1 MSWLHNTKQK
11 AKNMN
16 LNFLNFFTKKNY
28 FGAIQ
33 NSYVLE

>member
-16 LNFLNFFTKKNY
+16 LNFLQKR
-28 FGAIQ
+28 II
-33 NSYVLE
+33 LEQFKIAMF